1 MLFIARFRFLFQR
14 YASALL
20 LSMTL
25 RQFIKATKK
34 RFLVCIKTAPASI
47 AETGAVHS
55 VYWCS
60 FRHSMPTNW
69 HSVFEV
75 LVISVF
81 RGLSVHFSE
90 RFFQIDH
97 CFFDDFSFI
106 GRAICKLFR
115 HPAVEHRL
123 CFFDLDAEQLVR

>member
-1 MLFIARFRFLFQR
+1 MALFCLLFQR

-25 RQFIKATKK
+25 RQFIKAIQK
-34 RFLVCIKTAPASI
+34 RSLFCIKTAPASI

-81 RGLSVHFSE
+81 RGLSIHLPE
-90 RFFQIDH
+90 RFFQADH
-97 CFFDDFSFI
+97 RFFDDLCLI
-106 GRAICKLFR
+106 GRAICKLFG

-123 CFFDLDAEQLVR
+123 CFFDLDAQQLVR